1 MSQNRRTL
9 LVRLLVA
16 VLMISGIASGTPI
29 TFTTPSGSTT
39 SDGSVKATAVFAIS
53 PGVLT
58 ITLND
63 LLSNPTSVGQL
74 SSNLAF
80 SLSSSL
86 SASASLASSAQ
97 ERTVNGDHSFT
108 EGGTVSTGWALQAY
122 GSSGLI
128 LCVICPNNGTPAPTT
143 NPPPS
148 HLIIG
153 AGPYTNANGS
163 IAGNGPHTPFL
174 DETATFTIHDS
185 NITSSMVVSNVVF
198 GFGTQFGSTVNGELS
213 AGTSAVPES
222 RTMLLIGTGLV
233 LLGTF
238 KKRLAKTEQ
247 RVV

>member
-1 MSQNRRTL
+1 M
-9 LVRLLVA
+9 
-16 VLMISGIASGTPI
+16 
-29 TFTTPSGSTT
+29 
-39 SDGSVKATAVFAIS
+39 
-53 PGVLT
+53 
-58 ITLND
+58 
-63 LLSNPTSVGQL
+63 
-74 SSNLAF
+74 
-80 SLSSSL
+80 
-86 SASASLASSAQ
+86 ASSAQ
-97 ERTVNGDHSFT
+97 VRTVNGDHSFT
-108 EGGTVSTGWALQAY
+108 EGGTVSTGWALQAF

-128 LCVICPNNGTPAPTT
+128 LCVICPNNGTPAPT

-163 IAGNGPHTPFL
+163 IAGNGPHNPFL

-185 NITSSMVVSNVVF
+185 SITSSMVVSHVVF

-213 AGTSAVPES
+213 GSASAVPES

-247 RVV
+247 RAL

>member
-9 LVRLLVA
+9 LVRLLAA
-16 VLMISGIASGTPI
+16 VFMISGIAWATPI
-29 TFTTPSGSTT
+29 TFTTPSGSAT
-39 SDGSVKATAVFAIS
+39 SDGSVNATAVFVVS

-86 SASASLASSAQ
+86 SASASMSSSAQ

-108 EGGTVSTGWALQAY
+108 EGGAPVSTGWALQAF

-153 AGPYTNANGS
+153 AGAYTNANGS
-163 IAGNGPHTPFL
+163 IAGNGPHNPFL

-185 NITSSMVVSNVVF
+185 TITSTMVVSHVVF

-213 AGTSAVPES
+213 ASGSAVPES
-222 RTMLLIGTGLV
+222 RTMLMIGTGLV
-233 LLGTF
+233 LLGIF
-238 KKRLAKTEQ
+238 KKRLAKT
-247 RVV
+247 